1 MSPFKK
7 FEEILA
13 WQKARQLCKEI
24 YLITNT
30 GKFGNDFSLKDQIRR
45 SRVSVMANIA
55 EGFDRRGDKEFARFL
70 NISKAS
76 LSEVKSHLYVDYDV
90 DYLTD
95 EKLNFLFPQIEEVG
109 KLISGSIKYLKEPKT
124 KD

>member
-1 MSPFKK
+1 MSSFKK

-13 WQKARQLCKEI
+13 WQKTRQLCSEI

-45 SRVSVMANIA
+45 SAVSVMANTT

-76 LSEVKSHLYVDYDV
+76 LSEVKSHLYVAYKV
-90 DYLTD
+90 DYVTD

-109 KLISGSIKYLKEPKT
+109 KLISGLIKYLKEPET
-124 KD
+124 KG